1 MLQCGTWSYHT
12 RRNNYILISYSFC
25 FFFNVHRIGHQA
37 ISQIV
42 WSLVTQSNI
51 FSLSKTLQR
60 RSPSQRGEEG
70 RGPGKEQPPTLV
82 TMQAVAKP
90 IPRVLISRHT
100 CELTQVREPALWRR
114 VGACLLRRLA
124 VGSLG
129 LSWVLGCISS
139 PSPGSQRRAAN
150 RRLWFCPEAFC
161 LMDAICCLNVQFL
174 IGPLKDRE
182 FPVCAC
188 PS

>member
-1 MLQCGTWSYHT
+1 MFLFQCTQNRSSGNLTNSVVPCDPKQHIFLVKNPAEEEPKPKRG
-12 RRNNYILISYSFC
+12 RRLWP
-25 FFFNVHRIGHQA
+25 Q
-37 ISQIV
+37 
-42 WSLVTQSNI
+42 
-51 FSLSKTLQR
+51 K
-60 RSPSQRGEEG
+60 
-70 RGPGKEQPPTLV
+70 KQPPTLV